1 MADFTVST
9 TIDNFMQAADADA
22 AKAVLNIGTTS
33 IAFAVCD
40 ETTALTASEVTPLS
54 TFHTQNAGTWSEV
67 LIGVTIAPT
76 GSTLTCD
83 VHKNGTSIFS
93 TKPTIDDGEKTSV
106 TASVTSVLSDATFA
120 KGDIIEL
127 FCDSVGTTVEGAG
140 LKFYFN

>member
-1 MADFTVST
+1 MADITVST
-9 TIDNFMQAADADA
+9 TIDDFMQAADANA
-22 AKAVLNIGTTS
+22 AKAILNIGNGS
-33 IAFAVCD
+33 MAFAVSD
-40 ETTALTASEVTPLS
+40 ETTALTASEATPIS

-106 TASVTSVLSDATFA
+106 TSSAVSVLSDTAFA